1 VVDNMAEWFG
11 NWNRVDVLMAAVLAV
26 SLLVGLLR
34 GLVLEMMSLAG
45 WFAAWFAARWMA
57 PLWAHWLPVG
67 APGSAVQHAA
77 AFAIGFLVALVLW
90 GMLGRLL
97 RLLVHATPLR
107 LVDRLLGAVFGGL
120 RGLVLLLAVAVVVVR
135 TPWVHETAWREST
148 GAHVMQVLMA
158 GLAPWVPRLGVPIA
172 P

>member
-1 VVDNMAEWFG
+1 MADWVG
-11 NWNRVDVLMAAVLAV
+11 GLNRVDVLMAAVLAI

-34 GLVLEMMSLAG
+34 GLVFEMMSLAG

-67 APGSAVQHAA
+67 SPGSAVQNAA

-90 GMLGRLL
+90 GVLGRLL

-107 LVDRLLGAVFGGL
+107 PVDRLLGAVFGSL

-135 TPWVHETAWREST
+135 TPWVHEAAWRKST
-148 GAHVMQVLMA
+148 GAHVLQVLMD
-158 GLAPWVPRLGVPIA
+158 GLTPWVPRLGGA
-172 P
+172 TAS